1 MKISKKKGLFKYSID
16 SIKIEWNKIF
26 SLFYKSKD
34 LNKLQK
40 QKIKLIKQQYTSG
53 NLDPLE
59 TSNKIRNI
67 MSGEIYNQV
76 IKLFEEELNK
86 LLINNLRLRM
96 NTSDPNLYKFRY
108 ILNQY
113 KSKTSPENFA
123 IAEKKLDSLIEQIN
137 KKNI

>member
-1 MKISKKKGLFKYSID
+1 MFKYSID

-26 SLFYKSKD
+26 NLFYKSKD

-59 TSNKIRNI
+59 TSNKIRDI
-67 MSGEIYNQV
+67 MSVEIYNQV

-86 LLINNLRLRM
+86 LLINNLRWRM

-123 IAEKKLDSLIEQIN
+123 TAEKKLDSLIEQIN